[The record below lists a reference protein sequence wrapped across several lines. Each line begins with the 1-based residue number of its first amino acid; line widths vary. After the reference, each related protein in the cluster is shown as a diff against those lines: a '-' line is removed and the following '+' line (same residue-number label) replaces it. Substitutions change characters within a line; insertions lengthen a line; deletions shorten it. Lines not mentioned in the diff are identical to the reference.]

1 MNKGWIYQI
10 FLLII
15 YLLLIYNTLSLKKVL
30 PEFWAIPSVYIEA
43 LFTASFSFVVS
54 ISVYYLTVLIPLLI
68 TRGERKDQ
76 LKEKL
81 TEFIYRAEELL
92 EGSGLLFRD
101 DSDNFFEQHEEMRK
115 ANREKG
121 LTHYSH
127 LVGRNRTDLGHK
139 LVRLKKLRDGLQ
151 KSKNSGEYADLRG
164 SLVFDR
170 LNKLTESPLFHPNN
184 NYLKKSEAELA
195 DCEIEVWQSLLD
207 YRKMINTVKTNI

>member
-30 PEFWAIPSVYIEA
+30 PEFWAMPSVYIEA

-76 LKEKL
+76 LNQEL
-81 TEFIYRAEELL
+81 EAFVFQAEELL
-92 EGSGLLFRD
+92 ESSGLLFRD

-115 ANREKG
+115 VNRAKG
-121 LTHYSH
+121 LTHYGY
-127 LVGRNRTDLGHK
+127 VEGRNRTDLGHK
-139 LVRLKKLRDGLQ
+139 LVRLKKLRDELKKN
-151 KSKNSGEYADLRG
+151 KSSGEYADLRG
-164 SLVFDR
+164 PLVFGQ

-184 NYLKKSEAELA
+184 NYLKKSEADLA
-195 DCEIEVWQSLLD
+195 DCEIEVWKSLLV
-207 YRKMINTVKTNI
+207 YRKRINDVKTNI